1 MKEQG
6 KKLSIATSSDKE
18 LFIPTLEREGII
30 DSFDEIITVN
40 QVPRGKNHP
49 DIYIEA
55 AKRMEIEK
63 NSCVVFEDI
72 ITAIES
78 AKRGGFGVV
87 AVEDEKS
94 LINKRAIMEIADKY
108 ITTFKQLL

>member
-1 MKEQG
+1 M
-6 KKLSIATSSDKE
+6 
-18 LFIPTLEREGII
+18 
-30 DSFDEIITVN
+30 
-40 QVPRGKNHP
+40 PRGKNHP

>member
-1 MKEQG
+1 M
-6 KKLSIATSSDKE
+6 
-18 LFIPTLEREGII
+18 
-30 DSFDEIITVN
+30 
-40 QVPRGKNHP
+40 
-49 DIYIEA
+49 
-55 AKRMEIEK
+55 
-63 NSCVVFEDI
+63 VFEDI